1 MPFFE
6 TSSLTS
12 TNVTEVS
19 NLPVGHIIRSLVI
32 GEITNSTLSNKYI
45 VKLMASRVHN
55 FRGGIKLPFT
65 L

>member
-19 NLPVGHIIRSLVI
+19 NQSVGYIIRSMVI
-32 GEITNSTLSNKYI
+32 CEITNSTLSI
-45 VKLMASRVHN
+45 VKLMAPRVHN
-55 FRGGIKLPFT
+55 FRGGVKLLFT